1 MSKKDLPIMQKLRR
15 FLARPTPSKMLAF
28 GLLALIL
35 VGTSLLCLPISTRS
49 GNGAAFLDALFTA
62 TSAVCV
68 TGLVVADT
76 NVYWSIFGQTI
87 ILLLIQIGALGIMSV
102 VTLYVV
108 FSGRSASLTQ
118 RLAMKDSLNHYSL
131 VNIVNIFLRILIVTL
146 VVEGIGT
153 VLIAIVLVP
162 EFGWS
167 GGLWRSVFHSISA
180 FCNAGFDLFGT
191 PANPYAS
198 LSNYQNNGF
207 LLIITCVLI
216 ITGGLGFMVWQDIAE
231 KRKFTKFSLHTKIV
245 LSMTVTLLLIG
256 TIGFILFEHGRD
268 AHGVTWPY
276 RLINAFF
283 DSVTA
288 RTAGFNTTPMN
299 KMSDSSSLLTLVLMF
314 IGAAPGSTAGGIKVT
329 TIYVL
334 IAAVR
339 SFMRGRSDVHGFKW
353 RISMDIVV
361 KSLSILLLGAS
372 IIILATLVLMNN
384 SAGNLRQALFETTS
398 AFGTVGLSM
407 GITPTLPA
415 VSKFILI
422 IVMYLGRTGPI
433 TAVMAFS
440 VIQENVKM
448 NYRFPEGKIMV
459 G

>member
-1 MSKKDLPIMQKLRR
+1 MLNLQKIRQIIV
-15 FLARPTPSKMLAF
+15 RPTPSKMLAF

-35 VGTSLLCLPISTRS
+35 VGASLLCLPISTRS

-68 TGLVVADT
+68 TGLVIADT

-108 FSGRSASLTQ
+108 FSGRNVSLTQ
-118 RLAMKDSLNHYSL
+118 RMAIKDSINHYSL
-131 VNIVNIFLRILIVTL
+131 ANIVNTFLRILIVTL
-146 VVEGIGT
+146 VVEGIGA
-153 VLIAIVLVP
+153 LLFAIVLVP

-191 PANPYAS
+191 PANPYSS
-198 LSNYQNNGF
+198 LSNFQNNGF
-207 LLIITCVLI
+207 LLIITCALI
-216 ITGGLGFMVWQDIAE
+216 IIGGIGFVVWQDMAE
-231 KRKFTKFSLHTKIV
+231 KRRFSKFSLHTKIV

-256 TIGFILFEHGRD
+256 TIGFMLFEYSRD
-268 AHGVTWPY
+268 AHGLTWPY

-283 DSVTA
+283 NSVTA

-299 KMSDSSSLLTLVLMF
+299 NMSDSSNLLTIVLMF

-334 IAAVR
+334 IVAVR
-339 SFMRGRSDVHGFKW
+339 SFMRGRSDIYGFNW
-353 RISMDIVV
+353 RISMDVVV
-361 KSLSILLLGAS
+361 KSISILLLGAS
-372 IIILATLVLMNN
+372 VIILATLILMNN
-384 SAGNLRQALFETTS
+384 GAGNISQTLFETTS

-415 VSKFILI
+415 ASKLMLI